1 MFSESSVQLI
11 QKWIRQH
18 TPNFLFILWSKSQWM
33 ALRSAQPETW
43 VLPLSPDHHLSSY
56 AIRCYFPWLN
66 LVVIHQSVF
75 NIQTLHIV
83 IQFIEQSCKVGATI
97 NISIW
102 RCRIWGIERLR
113 NWSKMIWEVKLVY
126 KPKHSVYNLHTHNHY
141 PICHRTSSIYNV
153 YHILLFVL
161 SPWLD
166 CMFFEIRDSDFFA
179 AGSSVPRIVPGK
191 QCMSDTPR
199 ELRSFSRDQSVDK
212 WK

>member
-1 MFSESSVQLI
+1 MSSSTYPKLSLHSLI
-11 QKWIRQH
+11 QISVNGTTICPARNLGVTFVSWPPLILLCYQMLFSLTQPCCN
-18 TPNFLFILWSKSQWM
+18 TP
-33 ALRSAQPETW
+33 
-43 VLPLSPDHHLSSY
+43 
-56 AIRCYFPWLN
+56 
-66 LVVIHQSVF
+66 QSVF